1 MALGKINFYPLK
13 KQWNHETTF
22 SDWLAED
29 GLSMIGEAIGI
40 W

>member
-22 SDWLAED
+22 SDWLAGAGPAD
-29 GLSMIGEAIGI
+29 DLSEYG
-40 W
+40 